1 MARIL
6 VIDDDD
12 SLRTALQRL
21 VEKDGHEVIAERSGE
36 MGIQR
41 YKDEPIDLV
50 ITDIFMPNKSGLR
63 VIQEI
68 RQEDPDA
75 KIVVMT
81 SFDETW
87 GVGYLSLAKQ
97 LGANRTFSKPFEMK
111 EMEKA
116 VTELLEGGSP
126 R

>member
-21 VEKDGHEVIAERSGE
+21 FEKGDHEVFAERSGE

-41 YKDEPIDLV
+41 YKEEPIDLV

-111 EMEKA
+111 EMEKT
-116 VTELLEGGSP
+116 VRELLESGSP
-126 R
+126 Q